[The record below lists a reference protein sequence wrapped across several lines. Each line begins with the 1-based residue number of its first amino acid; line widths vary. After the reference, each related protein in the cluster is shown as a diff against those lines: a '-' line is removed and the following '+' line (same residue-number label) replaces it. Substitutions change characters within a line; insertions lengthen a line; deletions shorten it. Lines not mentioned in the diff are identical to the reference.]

1 MKVEA
6 EDDFGNEITAE
17 EKNGLLTLV
26 SKDVTNLLNMIHARN
41 DLIIKKFE
49 ECKRNEN
56 IVDMKGNE
64 GRELNDGS
72 GSGKKR
78 VLALNRWLIT
88 DGIFRIYFQILS
100 KNICLCLCQYIC
112 CVHERLNKLLLIIN
126 QMKRNILELLN
137 NLSEQIPWRNMHVTR
152 MNYPFL

>member
-6 EDDFGNEITAE
+6 EGDFGNEITAE
-17 EKNGLLTLV
+17 EKNALRNLV

-49 ECKRNEN
+49 ECKRNES
-56 IVDMKGNE
+56 IVNVKGNE

-72 GSGKKR
+72 GSSEKR

-100 KNICLCLCQYIC
+100 KNICLCLSQ
-112 CVHERLNKLLLIIN
+112 
-126 QMKRNILELLN
+126 
-137 NLSEQIPWRNMHVTR
+137 
-152 MNYPFL
+152 